1 MGVKAYNLIVTD
13 SRATVEEALQEME
26 ELLRAVAA
34 SSTPHRFSA
43 VRYTH
48 CREALLSSQLR
59 PAVPGFLVQCVSIY
73 KFHDFINL
81 FDPKA
86 DARIA
91 FVEEALSKCRA
102 LLDSK
107 RVYDVFGDDF

>member
-1 MGVKAYNLIVTD
+1 MTEDV
-13 SRATVEEALQEME
+13 LQEME
-26 ELLRAVAA
+26 ELLRAVAS

-43 VRYTH
+43 VRYTV
-48 CREALLSSQLR
+48 CREALLASEVR
-59 PAVPGFLVQCVSIY
+59 PAIPGFLVQCVSIY

-86 DARIA
+86 EARIA
-91 FVEEALSKCRA
+91 FVEAAINKCRA

>member
-1 MGVKAYNLIVTD
+1 
-13 SRATVEEALQEME
+13 ME
-26 ELLRAVAA
+26 ELLRAVAS

-48 CREALLSSQLR
+48 CREALLASPMR
-59 PAVPGFLVQCVSIY
+59 AAVPGFLIQCVSIY

-91 FVEEALSKCRA
+91 FVEAALSKCRGV
-102 LLDSK
+102 LDSK
-107 RVYDVFGDDF
+107 RVYDVFSDDF

>member
-1 MGVKAYNLIVTD
+1 MKTADIM
-13 SRATVEEALQEME
+13 QEML
-26 ELLRAVAA
+26 ELLRAVAS

-48 CREALLSSQLR
+48 CREALLSSEAR
-59 PAVPGFLVQCVSIY
+59 SAVPGFLIQCVSIY

-81 FDPKA
+81 YDPKT
-86 DARIA
+86 DARLA
-91 FVEEALSKCRA
+91 FVEAAFAKCRV
-102 LLDSK
+102 LLDQK

>member
-1 MGVKAYNLIVTD
+1 MTEDV
-13 SRATVEEALQEME
+13 LQELE
-26 ELLRAVAA
+26 DLLRAVAS

-48 CREALLSSQLR
+48 CREALLASEVR
-59 PAVPGFLVQCVSIY
+59 PALPGFLIQCVSIY

-81 FDPKA
+81 FDPKLA
-86 DARIA
+86 ERIA
-91 FVEEALSKCRA
+91 FVETAFSKCRA

-107 RVYDVFGDDF
+107 RSYDVFSDDF

>member
-1 MGVKAYNLIVTD
+1 MIVAEQKTNPK
-13 SRATVEEALQEME
+13 EAMEEME

-34 SSTPHRFSA
+34 AGTPHRLSA

-48 CREALLSSQLR
+48 CRAVLLDSQVRSAL
-59 PAVPGFLVQCVSIY
+59 PGFLIQCVSIY

-81 FDPKA
+81 LDPKA
-86 DARIA
+86 EARIA
-91 FVEEALSKCRA
+91 FVEAALDKCRA
-102 LLDSK
+102 MLNSR

>member
-1 MGVKAYNLIVTD
+1 MTEDV
-13 SRATVEEALQEME
+13 LQEME

-43 VRYTH
+43 VRYTV
-48 CREALLSSQLR
+48 CREALLASEVR
-59 PAVPGFLVQCVSIY
+59 PAIPGFLIQCVSIY

-86 DARIA
+86 EARIA
-91 FVEEALSKCRA
+91 FVEAAITKCRA